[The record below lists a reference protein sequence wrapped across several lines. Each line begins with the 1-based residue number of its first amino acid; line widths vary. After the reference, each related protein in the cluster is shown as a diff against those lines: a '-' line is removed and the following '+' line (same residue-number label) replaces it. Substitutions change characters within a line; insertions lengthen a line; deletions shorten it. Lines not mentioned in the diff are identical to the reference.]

1 MTGFEAILNLFLH
14 FFTIINKL
22 IIATLVPLR
31 DSTHPYPFP
40 RKGRK
45 SFLTNEGGLKVGAV
59 FYYPVF
65 LRHQSLT
72 PLIEIFLVIF
82 NKTQH
87 RAGKIFFY
95 KKNLPSAQDVS
106 P

>member
-22 IIATLVPLR
+22 TIATLVPLR
-31 DSTHPYPFP
+31 DSTHPCPFP

-45 SFLTNEGGLKVGAV
+45 SFLPNEGGLKVGAI
-59 FYYPVF
+59 P
-65 LRHQSLT
+65 QG
-72 PLIEIFLVIF
+72 E
-82 NKTQH
+82 
-87 RAGKIFFY
+87 IFFY
-95 KKNLPSAQDVS
+95 KKNPPSAQDVS